1 MFNGKYGK
9 AVAIFSPISS
19 PSQRPKGEILT
30 GLLILWG
37 KRCRSIQHRH
47 GRCDCKTKSDLL
59 IWLIWPWK
67 YAHPYIYTHTILYYY
82 VCIYIYTCTYSG
94 HVTQKCL
101 VLVFGMAAHD
111 FYWDGVHVVHGD
123 LINCGSSSVKGVPIF
138 KKQSGLPHC
147 HWGVRIILYNGSDL
161 GVPQ

>member
-37 KRCRSIQHRH
+37 QRCRSIQHRH

-67 YAHPYIYTHTILYYY
+67 YAHPYIYIHTLYYTIMY
-82 VCIYIYTCTYSG
+82 IYIYTHAHTVDMSHKNVLCLFLAWQHMTSTETAFMSFM
-94 HVTQKCL
+94 VTWSTVAVAQ
-101 VLVFGMAAHD
+101 
-111 FYWDGVHVVHGD
+111 
-123 LINCGSSSVKGVPIF
+123 
-138 KKQSGLPHC
+138 
-147 HWGVRIILYNGSDL
+147 
-161 GVPQ
+161 